1 MSENLD
7 KLEGLVWL
15 LNMKGFAA
23 SLTRRE
29 APIMKPTG
37 MCFAADYADLS
48 ERDFRRMLS
57 EVGSVDELY
66 GIANRAAVLGDPSLK
81 RWNERQRE
89 MIIERK
95 FELQAKESRKC

>member
-23 SLTRRE
+23 SLVRRE
-29 APIMKPTG
+29 ASIMKPTG
-37 MCFAADYADLS
+37 MCFAADFADLS

-66 GIANRAAVLGDPSLK
+66 GIANRAAVLGDRSLK

-95 FELQAKESRKC
+95 FELQAKEQKK

>member
-23 SLTRRE
+23 SLVRRE

-37 MCFAADYADLS
+37 MCFAEDFADLP

-81 RWNERQRE
+81 RWNHWQRE

-95 FELQAKESRKC
+95 FELQAKESRK